1 MTTTPK
7 PVTRTP
13 QAPARPP
20 RRTTACT
27 QSWNAPR
34 CSIPCGRLPC
44 VCATTAITMSSSVR
58 SSSAHRCSSRP
69 RRSVAIRSCG
79 RAVIVGPDHGLVRS
93 RRVAR
98 AWPERVTADAHDR
111 PSESHEAEPARTPGS
126 TGEGERQRS
135 SDLLRRGRW
144 AGLDPSAVTCH
155 GQWVA
160 GSPSISPRKAPN
172 SPTWVP
178 SPRTSSATL
187 PRPRRGSSCDDA
199 CSPMS
204 WLASARWAV
213 TTPRQ
218 LASAGGVTPSAG
230 GAAKSTAINPA
241 DRPVD
246 RTAVDP
252 RTLEPPWRACT
263 EGHKVSRRTGRPQAF
278 PPRPKLLDRVVRRP
292 NDWCPCS
299 STVARLG
306 WLHA

>member
-1 MTTTPK
+1 MLDPCAD
-7 PVTRTP
+7 PV
-13 QAPARPP
+13 
-20 RRTTACT
+20 
-27 QSWNAPR
+27 
-34 CSIPCGRLPC
+34 L
-44 VCATTAITMSSSVR
+44 
-58 SSSAHRCSSRP
+58 SA
-69 RRSVAIRSCG
+69 V
-79 RAVIVGPDHGLVRS
+79 
-93 RRVAR
+93 
-98 AWPERVTADAHDR
+98 ERVTVE
-111 PSESHEAEPARTPGS
+111 PVTGIEPALSDWEALRSARTVTCSLPRSWPTAVRG
-126 TGEGERQRS
+126 TGGDRVCPRIQVRS
-135 SDLLRRGRW
+135 GTRMARATPCLQTVRPAVVMS
-144 AGLDPSAVTCH
+144 AGLGPGLDCGAGACH
-155 GQWVA
+155 GQCVA

-218 LASAGGVTPSAG
+218 LASAGGVSPSAG